1 MVSLSIYLSR
11 PMGQVNTEGVSGWT
25 SQFNF
30 VKMYMSAILYVG
42 YLCILNFGA
51 IVSCVRIQQ
60 WSV

>member
-1 MVSLSIYLSR
+1 
-11 PMGQVNTEGVSGWT
+11 MGQVNTEGVSGWT